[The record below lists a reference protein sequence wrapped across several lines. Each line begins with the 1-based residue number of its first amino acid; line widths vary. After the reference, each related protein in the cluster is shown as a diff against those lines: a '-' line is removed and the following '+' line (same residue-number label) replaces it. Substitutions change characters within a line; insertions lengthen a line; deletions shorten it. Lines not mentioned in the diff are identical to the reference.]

1 MYDLWFFS
9 LQARCSYC
17 YSCQGKDSKKCLKSC
32 PLGLIFVFLF
42 VHLNCNICVRIVNI
56 PCDCFI
62 WIGRASDTS
71 FAFSIVYCSALSCY
85 SLSLAFPSLLCSP
98 LLSSPLLSSP
108 LLSSPGS
115 PLSILLSFNYL
126 FFYSHLVHYPFFS
139 FPIFLVIMFS
149 IYVVV
154 TLAFFFLSYIRL
166 FISFCFLSFSL
177 DFPLLFF
184 SSCQVG
190 VIPEKHTWVFY
201 TLEEVANGIQVRGAF
216 VYSP

>member
-85 SLSLAFPSLLCSP
+85 SLSLAFPSLL
-98 LLSSPLLSSP
+98 SSP

-126 FFYSHLVHYPFFS
+126 FFYSHLVHYPFFF

-166 FISFCFLSFSL
+166 FISFCFSSFSL
-177 DFPLLFF
+177 NVFFFVLSGWGDTRETHVGLLHTGR
-184 SSCQVG
+184 SC
-190 VIPEKHTWVFY
+190 
-201 TLEEVANGIQVRGAF
+201 
-216 VYSP
+216 